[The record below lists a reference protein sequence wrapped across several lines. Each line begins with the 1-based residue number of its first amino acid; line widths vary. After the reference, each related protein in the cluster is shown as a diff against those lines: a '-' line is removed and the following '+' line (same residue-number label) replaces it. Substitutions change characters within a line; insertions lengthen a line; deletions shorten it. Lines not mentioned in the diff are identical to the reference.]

1 MSIFYI
7 RYGRHDMH
15 GENARHQEKLNIV
28 QGWTD
33 DGTCANI
40 FILFSCFLPTHLMC
54 ILSLHVFIIIAI
66 VVLASK

>member
-28 QGWTD
+28 QGWMMELAQTSSFYL
-33 DGTCANI
+33 AV
-40 FILFSCFLPTHLMC
+40 SCQH
-54 ILSLHVFIIIAI
+54 I
-66 VVLASK
+66 

>member
-28 QGWTD
+28 QRLD

-54 ILSLHVFIIIAI
+54 ILSLHVFIIIIAI